1 MFIYLTTNNKDGK
14 RYVGQS
20 SFLVEDKP
28 NYIGSGSK
36 FTRAVECHGKE
47 NFTRVI
53 LERDIID
60 LDVLNEREVYWIA
73 YYKTYD
79 NARDYNLT
87 KGGEGTNGHAHS
99 VETKAKIT
107 AANKK
112 RWEDPEQR
120 AKRSA
125 GLKNYFKDPEYRA
138 RHSAKMK
145 VINTCPEY
153 RAKMSVAKKGTTT
166 IHNPDTKKIR
176 QVREPILSEL
186 LNTGWILGRC
196 PEYIAKM
203 SAAIKGRKYVYN
215 PDTKKT
221 RVVKEP
227 LLSELLNSGWILGRK

>member
-36 FTRAVECHGKE
+36 FLRAVECHGKE

-53 LERDIID
+53 LERDITSI
-60 LDVLNEREVYWIA
+60 DVLNEREIYWIA

-87 KGGEGTNGHAHS
+87 KGGEGNLGYITS
-99 VETKAKIT
+99 VETKAKI
-107 AANKK
+107 AVANKK
-112 RWEDPEQR
+112 HWEDPEQR
-120 AKRSA
+120 AKLSA
-125 GLKNYFKDPEYRA
+125 ANKNYFKDPEYRA

-145 VINTCPEY
+145 VITACPEY
-153 RAKMSVAKKGTTT
+153 RARMSVAKKGTTT
-166 IHNPDTKKIR
+166 IHNPHTKKIR

-186 LNTGWILGRC
+186 LN
-196 PEYIAKM
+196 
-203 SAAIKGRKYVYN
+203 
-215 PDTKKT
+215 
-221 RVVKEP
+221 
-227 LLSELLNSGWILGRK
+227 SGWILGRK